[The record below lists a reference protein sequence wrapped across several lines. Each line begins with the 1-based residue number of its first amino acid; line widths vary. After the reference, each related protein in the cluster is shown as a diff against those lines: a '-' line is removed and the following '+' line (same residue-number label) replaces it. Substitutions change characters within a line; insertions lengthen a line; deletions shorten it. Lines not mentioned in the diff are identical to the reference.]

1 MVATVDAVEVRIA
14 VQHTSRE
21 LVLES
26 AQTGDDITAAV
37 QEALTA
43 DDGLLVLTDD
53 HGRKVIVPADRLAFV
68 DINEESA
75 RKVGFGS
82 R

>member
-1 MVATVDAVEVRIA
+1 VEVRIA

-26 AQTGDDITAAV
+26 AQTGDEITEAV
-37 QEALTA
+37 QQALQA
-43 DDGLLVLTDD
+43 DDGLLVLTDER
-53 HGRKVIVPADRLAFV
+53 GRKVIVPTDRLAFV
-68 DINEESA
+68 DIGEETA
-75 RKVGFGS
+75 RRVGFGS

>member
-1 MVATVDAVEVRIA
+1 MEVRIA

-26 AQTGDDITAAV
+26 AQSGDEITEAV
-37 QEALTA
+37 QQALTA
-43 DDGLLVLTDD
+43 EDGLLMLLDER
-53 HGRKVIVPADRLAFV
+53 GRKVIVPVDRLAFV
-68 DINEESA
+68 DIGEESS

>member
-1 MVATVDAVEVRIA
+1 MEVRIA

-26 AQTGDDITAAV
+26 AQTGDEITEAV
-37 QEALTA
+37 QQALQA
-43 DDGLLVLTDD
+43 DDGLLVLTDER
-53 HGRKVIVPADRLAFV
+53 GRKVIVPTDRLAFV
-68 DINEESA
+68 DIGEETA
-75 RKVGFGS
+75 RRVGFGS

>member
-1 MVATVDAVEVRIA
+1 MEVRIA

-26 AQTGDDITAAV
+26 AQTGDEITAAV
-37 QEALTA
+37 QQALTG
-43 DDGLLVLTDD
+43 DEGVLVLLDER
-53 HGRKVIVPADRLAFV
+53 GRKVIVPADRLAFV
-68 DINEESA
+68 DIGEESA

>member
-1 MVATVDAVEVRIA
+1 MEVRIA

-26 AQTGDDITAAV
+26 AQTGDEITEAV
-37 QEALTA
+37 QQALAA
-43 DDGLLVLTDD
+43 DDGLLVLTDER
-53 HGRKVIVPADRLAFV
+53 GRKVIVPTDRLAFV
-68 DINEESA
+68 DIGEESA
-75 RKVGFGS
+75 RRVGFGS

>member
-1 MVATVDAVEVRIA
+1 MEVRIA

-26 AQTGDDITAAV
+26 AQSNSEITDAV
-37 QEALTA
+37 QEALSGA
-43 DDGLLVLTDD
+43 GKMLVLADER
-53 HGRKVIVPADRLAFV
+53 GRTIMVPADRLAFV
-68 DINEESA
+68 DIGEESV

>member
-1 MVATVDAVEVRIA
+1 MEVRIA

-26 AQTGDDITAAV
+26 AQTSSEISAAV
-37 QEALTA
+37 EEALSGEGKTLVLA
-43 DDGLLVLTDD
+43 DDR
-53 HGRKVIVPADRLAFV
+53 GRTVMVPADRLAFV
-68 DINEESA
+68 DIGEESA

>member
-1 MVATVDAVEVRIA
+1 MEVRIA

-26 AQTGDDITAAV
+26 AQSGDEITEAV
-37 QEALTA
+37 QDALSA
-43 DDGLLVLTDD
+43 DDGLLVLVDER
-53 HGRKVIVPADRLAFV
+53 GRKVMVPVDRLAFV
-68 DINEESA
+68 DIGEESA

>member
-14 VQHTSRE
+14 VQHASRE

-26 AQTGDDITAAV
+26 AETGDDIAAAV
-37 QEALTA
+37 QQALSA
-43 DDGLLVLTDD
+43 EDGLLVLTDD

>member
-1 MVATVDAVEVRIA
+1 MEVRIA

-26 AQTGDDITAAV
+26 AQTGKEITEAV
-37 QEALTA
+37 QAALSS
-43 DDGLLVLTDD
+43 DDGLLVLADER
-53 HGRKVIVPADRLAFV
+53 GRTVIVPANRLAFV
-68 DINEESA
+68 DLGEESV

>member
-1 MVATVDAVEVRIA
+1 VEVRIA

-26 AQTGDDITAAV
+26 AQTGDEITEAV
-37 QEALTA
+37 QQALAA
-43 DDGLLVLTDD
+43 DDGLLVLTDER
-53 HGRKVIVPADRLAFV
+53 GRKVIVPTDRLAFV
-68 DINEESA
+68 DIGEESA
-75 RKVGFGS
+75 RRVGFGS

>member
-1 MVATVDAVEVRIA
+1 MEVRIA

-26 AQTGDDITAAV
+26 AQTGDEITAAV
-37 QEALTA
+37 QQALTG
-43 DDGLLVLTDD
+43 DEGVLVLLDER
-53 HGRKVIVPADRLAFV
+53 GRKVIVPADRLAFV
-68 DINEESA
+68 DIGEEST